1 MLIKPLINMKLQLLA
16 SDGNDD
22 NNDTL
27 EEKVIKLQEQLVQMN
42 DIIEK
47 NKQLEQLNNQL
58 FTKNQEY
65 YLKITNPNT
74 SQTTTSD
81 EINEYEEYVGTDFY
95 KSLSTKEKKLLETI
109 LEGED

>member
-1 MLIKPLINMKLQLLA
+1 MPKQLIRMNIQLLA
-16 SDGNDD
+16 SDNDD
-22 NNDTL
+22 NDKDTL
-27 EEKVIKLQEQLVQMN
+27 EEKVIKLQEELVKMN

-65 YLKITNPNT
+65 FLKITNPQN
-74 SQTTTSD
+74 TTTNSD
-81 EINEYEEYVGTDFY
+81 ETNEYEEYVGTDFY
-95 KSLSTKEKKLLETI
+95 KTLSTKEQKLLETI